1 MAAMFDV
8 FIIEKVREEEERR
21 RREQERPRLEVP
33 EFDGPIPEP
42 DPEGPDDAPRRGV
55 LIIDPDEA

>member
-1 MAAMFDV
+1 MAAMFDI

-33 EFDGPIPEP
+33 EFDGPPARPGPEV
-42 DPEGPDDAPRRGV
+42 PEETPRRGV
-55 LIIDPDEA
+55 LIIEPDEV

>member
-33 EFDGPIPEP
+33 EFDGPVPEP
-42 DPEGPDDAPRRGV
+42 GPQEPSDAPRRGV